1 MSTTIRILTTPK
13 TSPRIVWRTAAI
25 LALLLVV
32 AAGVA
37 AYWFYSAARGSLPQL
52 DGTIVLDGLRKPVT
66 VLRDAHGVSTIEAA
80 SLDDLFFAQGFVTA
94 QDRLWSMDMY
104 RRFASGELSAILGSR
119 YVKRDIYQRTMGFR
133 QVAQRAV
140 ANLSSRDREY
150 MEAYSRGVNAYIQQH
165 QHTLP
170 VEFRVLRYFPRAW
183 TVDDS
188 FLVGTSLIEALN
200 HGYYRAELDRE
211 KILGRLGPELT
222 GDLYVNT
229 SFRDVP
235 PGSDGQEIK
244 AEPEKDYPEESS
256 ARPLERTAVPSTW
269 THVPAD
275 DDTAPETQ
283 AVYEEVDAFLSAL
296 DGGKLRP
303 GSNNWVVSGAH
314 TVSGKPLLC
323 NDMHLGHSI
332 PNIWYEAHLISG
344 DYNVAGVTL
353 PGVPFVIVGHNQR
366 IAWGITNL
374 GADVEDVFVENF
386 NSQGQYQTPAGW
398 QNPEVRHETVQVKD
412 GKDVELEVVIT
423 RHGPI
428 ITGLLN
434 GAGAIEVKKKSGQFD
449 MSGFVPAVAKG
460 EKRMLALQ
468 SVNWDPQHPMTFP
481 FFDIDTATNWQQFT
495 DALSRFPTP
504 SENFVYAD
512 VDGHIGYHANGIIPI
527 RAAPDE
533 TLPVNGS
540 DDSHAWTG
548 YISFD
553 KLPSVYDPSTGI
565 VATANGRVSPDDYP
579 YTLSTEWV
587 PPYRT
592 ERIYK
597 VLHQDKKFAPADMLA
612 LQTDVYSA
620 FDKFMAERFVY
631 AVDHAS
637 KASDRAKQAAEI
649 LRKWDGRMT
658 VNSAGAAIARTSAIQ
673 LEKIL
678 LKSKLGDDAKLYRW
692 QMSDVWLENVA
703 LHQPARWLPPEFAS
717 YNELLTSA
725 VEKAISV
732 SESPRDL
739 ASWHYGDSFPIELSH
754 SIFGKVPILRRWA
767 GPGIQPQPGDGETVW
782 QTGREFGPSERMTV
796 DFSNFDNS
804 TLNIV
809 NGQSGHLL
817 SPYFNDQWDAWY
829 HGTTFAFPYSEGAFG
844 KTVQHTLSLRPAD

>member
-1 MSTTIRILTTPK
+1 MSTTTQTLTTPK
-13 TSPRIVWRTAAI
+13 TRRRIVFRVAIVLLFLLAIVAGAAS
-25 LALLLVV
+25 
-32 AAGVA
+32 
-37 AYWFYSAARGSLPQL
+37 YWFYSAAKGSLPQL
-52 DGTIVLDGLRKPVT
+52 DGTIVLNGLSKPVT
-66 VLRDAHGVSTIEAA
+66 VLRDEHGVPTIEAT
-80 SLDDLFFAQGFVTA
+80 SLDDVFFAQGFVTA
-94 QDRLWSMDMY
+94 QDRLWGMDMY
-104 RRFASGELSAILGSR
+104 RRFASGELAAILGPS
-119 YVKRDIYQRTMGFR
+119 YVKRDIYQRTLGFR

-140 ANLSSRDREY
+140 AALSPRDREY
-150 MEAYSRGVNAYIQQH
+150 MEAYARGVNACIEQH

-170 VEFRVLRYFPRAW
+170 AEFRVLRYFPRAW
-183 TVDDS
+183 TVEDS
-188 FLVGTSLIEALN
+188 FLVGTGLIEALN

-211 KILGRLGPELT
+211 KILARLGPELT
-222 GDLYVNT
+222 NDLYVNS

-244 AEPEKDYPEESS
+244 AEPEKNYDEEGSETLLIEGS
-256 ARPLERTAVPSTW
+256 RIQTQDEAENRA
-269 THVPAD
+269 THS
-275 DDTAPETQ
+275 
-283 AVYEEVDAFLSAL
+283 EVDALLAAL
-296 DGGKLRP
+296 DGGHLRP

-314 TVSGKPLLC
+314 TISGKPLLC
-323 NDMHLGHSI
+323 NDMHLGHHI
-332 PNIWYEAHLISG
+332 PNVWYEAHLISG

-386 NSQGQYQTPAGW
+386 NSQGQYQTPSGW
-398 QNPEVRHETVQVKD
+398 QNPEVRHETIQVKG
-412 GKDVELEVVIT
+412 GKGVELDVVTT

-434 GAGAIEVKKKSGQFD
+434 GAGTISVKRKSGQFD
-449 MSGFVPAVAKG
+449 ISGFVPADPKG

-468 SVNWDPQHPMTFP
+468 SVNWDPQHAMTFP

-495 DALSRFPTP
+495 VALSHFPTP

-512 VDGHIGYHANGIIPI
+512 VDGHIGYHANGLIPI

-533 TLPVNGS
+533 TLPVNGA

-548 YISFD
+548 YIPFE
-553 KLPSVYDPSTGI
+553 KLPSVYDPPTGI
-565 VATANGRVSPDDYP
+565 LATANGRVSPDGYP

-587 PPYRT
+587 TPYRT

-597 VLHQDKKFAPADMLA
+597 VLQQNRKFTPADMLA

-620 FDKFMAERFVY
+620 FDKFLAERFVY
-631 AVDHAS
+631 AIDHAS
-637 KASDRAKQAAEI
+637 RPSDRAKQVAEI

-658 VNSAGAAIARTSAIQ
+658 IDSAGAAIARTSGIE

-678 LKSKLGDDAKLYRW
+678 LKSKLGNEAKLYRW
-692 QMSDVWLENVA
+692 QMSSVWLENVA
-703 LHQPARWLPPEFAS
+703 LHQPARWLPPDFS
-717 YNELLTSA
+717 NYNELLASA
-725 VEKAISV
+725 VEKAV
-732 SESPRDL
+732 SIPEAPHNL

-754 SIFGKVPILRRWA
+754 SLFGKIPILKRWA
-767 GPGIQPQPGDGETVW
+767 GPGVQPQPGDGETVW
-782 QTGREFGPSERMTV
+782 QAGREFGPSERMTV

-817 SPYFNDQWDAWY
+817 SPYFNDQWNAWY
-829 HGTTFAFPYSEGAFG
+829 RGTTFAFPYSEAAFT
-844 KTVQHTLSLRPAD
+844 KAVQHTLTLRSAE

>member
-1 MSTTIRILTTPK
+1 MSTTTQTLNTPK
-13 TSPRIVWRTAAI
+13 TRRRIVWRTAI
-25 LALLLVV
+25 VLLVLLVV
-32 AAGVA
+32 AASA
-37 AYWFYSAARGSLPQL
+37 ASYWFYSAAKGSLPQL
-52 DGTIVLDGLRKPVT
+52 DGTIVLNGLSKPVM
-66 VLRDAHGVSTIEAA
+66 VLRDEHGVPAIQAA

-94 QDRLWSMDMY
+94 QDRLWSMDLY
-104 RRFASGELSAILGSR
+104 RRFASGELSAILGPN
-119 YVKRDIYQRTMGFR
+119 YVKRDVYQRTLGFR
-133 QVAQRAV
+133 QVAERAV
-140 ANLSSRDREY
+140 AALSPRDREY
-150 MEAYSRGVNAYIQQH
+150 MEAYARGVNAYIAQH

-170 VEFRVLRYFPRAW
+170 AEFRVLRYFPRAW
-183 TVDDS
+183 TVEDS
-188 FLVGTSLIEALN
+188 FLVGTSLVEALN

-211 KILGRLGPELT
+211 KILARLGPELT
-222 GDLYVNT
+222 NDLYVNT

-244 AEPEKDYPEESS
+244 AEPEKNYDEESS
-256 ARPLERTAVPSTW
+256 ANRPRGPEGSR
-269 THVPAD
+269 THVVAEDLPANH
-275 DDTAPETQ
+275 A
-283 AVYEEVDAFLSAL
+283 AYEEVDALLSAL
-296 DGGKLRP
+296 DGGELRP

-314 TVSGKPLLC
+314 TASGKPLLC

-386 NSQGQYQTPAGW
+386 NAQGQYQTPTGW
-398 QNPEVRHETVQVKD
+398 QNPDVRHETIQVKG
-412 GKDVELEVVIT
+412 GKDLELDVVIT

-434 GAGAIEVKKKSGQFD
+434 GAGAIVLKRKSGQID
-449 MSGFVPAVAKG
+449 ISGFVPVDAKS
-460 EKRMLALQ
+460 ERRMLALQ
-468 SVNWDPQHPMTFP
+468 SVNWDVQHAMTFP

-495 DALSRFPTP
+495 DALSHFPTP

-512 VDGHIGYHANGIIPI
+512 VDGHIGYHANGLVPI
-527 RAAPDE
+527 RAALDE
-533 TLPVNGS
+533 TLPVKGD

-548 YISFD
+548 YIPFD
-553 KLPSVYDPSTGI
+553 KLPSVYDPPTGI
-565 VATANGRVSPDDYP
+565 IATANGRISTDDYP

-587 PPYRT
+587 PSYRT

-597 VLHQDKKFAPADMLA
+597 VLHQDKKFTPADMLA

-631 AVDHAS
+631 AIDHAA
-637 KASDRAKQAAEI
+637 KPSDRAKQAAEI

-658 VNSAGAAIARTSAIQ
+658 IDSAGAAIARTSREQ

-678 LKSKLGDDAKLYRW
+678 LKWKLGDDAKLYRW
-692 QMSDVWLENVA
+692 QMSDVWLEDTA
-703 LHQPARWLPPEFAS
+703 LHQPARWLPSEFPN
-717 YNELLTSA
+717 YNELLTTA
-725 VEKAISV
+725 VEKAV
-732 SESPRDL
+732 TGPGAPRNL
-739 ASWHYGDSFPIELSH
+739 ASWHYGDSYPIELSH
-754 SIFGKVPILRRWA
+754 SLFGKIPILKRWA

-809 NGQSGHLL
+809 NGQYGHLL
-817 SPYFNDQWDAWY
+817 SPYFNDQWNAWY
-829 HGTTFAFPYSEGAFG
+829 HGTTFAFPFSEAAFM
-844 KTVQHTLSLRPAD
+844 KTVRHTLSLKPAE